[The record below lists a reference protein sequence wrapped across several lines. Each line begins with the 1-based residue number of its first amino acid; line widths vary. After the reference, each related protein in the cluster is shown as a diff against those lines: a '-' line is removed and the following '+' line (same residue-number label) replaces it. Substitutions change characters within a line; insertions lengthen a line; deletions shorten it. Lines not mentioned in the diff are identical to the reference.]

1 MGSKTNG
8 GFTVIETMLFLAVT
22 GLLAAVV
29 LVGSGIAIGQQRY
42 RDSVNSF
49 KSYIQQQ
56 YDDASNVSSS
66 RDKTWTCNDAGQ
78 VNASGAGGGEPRG
91 TSDCVIMGRYI
102 TIDET
107 GTKLT
112 TANVVGV
119 RTPGALPAASDIAE
133 ITTNYTL
140 GISPIDQDTA
150 DIAWGAQVVQPKT
163 TTPLLASI
171 LILKSPLSGTLLT
184 FTTQSVAAPTLVS
197 LVTTA
202 NFNIQ
207 HDFCVNADTGS
218 FVGRRLEVRIAPY
231 ASSQGAVSIPPE
243 SESICD

>member
-1 MGSKTNG
+1 MGSKANG

-29 LVGSGIAIGQQRY
+29 LVGSGIAISQQRY

-56 YDDASNVSSS
+56 YDDASNVTSS
-66 RDKTWTCNDAGQ
+66 RAKAWTCNNAAQ
-78 VNASGAGGGEPRG
+78 VNASGVGAGEPRG

-112 TANVVGV
+112 TSNVVGV
-119 RTPGALPAASDIAE
+119 HTTGALPAASDIAE
-133 ITTNYTL
+133 ITTNYAL

-150 DIAWGAQVVQPKT
+150 SIAWSAQIVQPKT
-163 TTPLLASI
+163 TTPLPASI
-171 LILKSPLSGTLLT
+171 LVIKSPLSGALLT
-184 FTTQSVAAPTLVS
+184 FTTQAAVPPTLAS
-197 LVTTA
+197 LVTIA
-202 NFNIQ
+202 NLSTQ
-207 HDFCVNADTGS
+207 HDFCVNADAGS
-218 FVGRRLEVRIAPY
+218 FVGRRLEVRIAAY
-231 ASSQGAVSIPPE
+231 ASSQAAVSIPPE